1 LHVPLHNLADD
12 IGETKNLATAMPE
25 NVAEMRAS
33 IEKIIA
39 DGLSTPG
46 SQQKKTMY
54 E

>member
-12 IGETKNLATAMPE
+12 IGETKNLATAMPDK
-25 NVAEMRAS
+25 VAEMKAS

-39 DGLSTPG
+39 DGRSTPG
-46 SQQKKTMY
+46 SPQKRMC